1 MVLTKRICPI
11 TEFFL
16 ILQIS
21 PLILMTLMLDLGVK
35 LSGEIICVSLSGVK
49 ELKNRLYTYP
59 KRSSRQFPQK
69 RCPHDVCQGSSKMLL
84 QIGHLSLSSSPST
97 NFVSNFP
104 STLTTMFYLR
114 KAFSDERSLFRNFA
128 EDLYSFNK

>member
-11 TEFFL
+11 TEVFL

-49 ELKNRLYTYP
+49 ELRNR
-59 KRSSRQFPQK
+59 PQLQWVCCHDK
-69 RCPHDVCQGSSKMLL
+69 PHGRLGGQVKISVNHQLEASDL
-84 QIGHLSLSSSPST
+84 QT
-97 NFVSNFP
+97 F
-104 STLTTMFYLR
+104 
-114 KAFSDERSLFRNFA
+114 
-128 EDLYSFNK
+128 

>member
-11 TEFFL
+11 TEVFL

-49 ELKNRLYTYP
+49 ELKNR
-59 KRSSRQFPQK
+59 PQLQWVCRHDK
-69 RCPHDVCQGSSKMLL
+69 PHGRLGGQVKIFVNHQLEASDL
-84 QIGHLSLSSSPST
+84 QT
-97 NFVSNFP
+97 F
-104 STLTTMFYLR
+104 
-114 KAFSDERSLFRNFA
+114 
-128 EDLYSFNK
+128 